1 MCGISGFLSPRPIP
15 AGTIARMNGLV
26 RHRGPDDEGFLLF
39 PPSRSSPTLPSC
51 DVQPIVC
58 GGADTPRNNFAA
70 GLPYSPA
77 RTIADCKEEPVTLA
91 FGHRRLAIVD
101 LSPGGHQPMCT
112 PDRRYWIVYNG
123 EIYNHIELR
132 TELESLGHRF
142 HSHSDTEVVLAA
154 YASWGAQ
161 CLHRFNGMWAFAI
174 YDTQRQE
181 LFLAR
186 DRFGVKPLYYWVA
199 PNGAFCF
206 ASEIKQFTAFPGW
219 AALLNPN
226 TGYDFLVWGMVDH
239 TDQTLF
245 SRVHQLCAGHYM
257 HLRCGTARTRTDN
270 EGRVESFKWYERKE
284 DPFSGSFD
292 DAAQA
297 FAERFTDA
305 VNLHMRAD
313 VAVGSC
319 LSGGLDSSSI
329 VCVMNRL
336 LREQGANQ
344 LQMSFSACA
353 DDKRVDERQWI
364 DEVVQATGVQAHY
377 VYPELGK
384 LFQASPSIT
393 WHQDEPFGSTST
405 FAQWNVFRLAAGN
418 GVKVMLDGQGADE
431 QLAGYHP
438 YFGARFATLL
448 RTGRLLRLWQENRQ
462 TKRAHGYSE
471 LRAMMYMADKL
482 LPEIIKQPLRAYAG
496 RTYSRPPWLN
506 IDALGVE
513 PSNPLTR
520 SGIEMN
526 SILSMSRAQ
535 LTTNSLRML
544 LHWEDRSSMAHSV
557 ESRVPF
563 LDYRLVEFVLGLP
576 DDYKLCGGVTK
587 RVLRAGMSGI
597 LPARIRDR
605 MDKIG
610 FATSEEIWMRRD
622 APDLFRKKMRHAVEV
637 SKGLLDPACFDV
649 LEDMIAGKR
658 RFSFMPWRVINFG
671 EWVDTFAVST
681 R

>member
-1 MCGISGFLSPRPIP
+1 
-15 AGTIARMNGLV
+15 MNDLV

-39 PPSRSSPTLPSC
+39 GPPQALPSSQSSQSLHSSLWSGA
-51 DVQPIVC
+51 QPIVC
-58 GGADTPRNNFAA
+58 GGADTPRNSFAA
-70 GLPYSPA
+70 GLPYSPV
-77 RTIADCKEEPVTLA
+77 RTIADCKDEPVTLA
-91 FGHRRLAIVD
+91 LGHRRLAIVD
-101 LSPGGHQPMCT
+101 LTPGGHQPMCT

-132 TELESLGHRF
+132 AELEALGHRF

-174 YDTQRQE
+174 CDTERQE

-186 DRFGVKPLYYWVA
+186 DRFGIKPLYYWVA
-199 PNGAFCF
+199 PNGTFCF

-219 AALLNPN
+219 SALLNPK

-245 SRVHQLCAGHYM
+245 SRVHQLCAGHY
-257 HLRCGTARTRTDN
+257 LRCTGARTRTDS
-270 EGRVESFKWYERKE
+270 EGRVESTKWYELRE
-284 DPFSGSFD
+284 EPFTGSFD
-292 DAAQA
+292 DAAHA

-336 LREQGANQ
+336 LREQGADQ
-344 LQMSFSACA
+344 LQRSFSACA

-384 LFQASPSIT
+384 LFQASPAIT

-405 FAQWNVFRLAAGN
+405 FAQWNVFRLAADN

-448 RTGRLLRLWQENRQ
+448 RTGRLLQLWQEIRQ

-471 LRAMMYMADKL
+471 LQAMMYMADKV
-482 LPEIIKQPLRAYAG
+482 LPEVIKQPLRAYAG

-576 DDYKLCGGVTK
+576 DDYKLSGGVTK
-587 RVLRAGMSGI
+587 RVLRAGMSGV
-597 LPARIRDR
+597 LPVRIRDR

-622 APDLFRKKMRHAVEV
+622 APELFRQKMRHAVDV
-637 SKGLLDPACFDV
+637 SKGLLGPACFDM
-649 LEDMIAGKR
+649 LEDMISGKR